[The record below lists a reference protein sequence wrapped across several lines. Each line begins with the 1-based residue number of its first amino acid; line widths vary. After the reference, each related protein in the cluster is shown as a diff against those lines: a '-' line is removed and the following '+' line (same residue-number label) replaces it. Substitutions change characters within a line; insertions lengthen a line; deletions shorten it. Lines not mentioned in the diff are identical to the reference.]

1 MNVVTPKINPAEV
14 YFPDEIAKEEAFFS
28 LAGKHQRLVE
38 SLANVRAASGTAYT
52 PPPAHVPEE
61 RRDEF
66 TMQGRAATIDWY
78 LNNKP
83 DPKSLTSLVMYRK
96 PVIAQTRK
104 DIAQRKYKS
113 YGVTNDYLRA
123 ALTHYPIKNKFVLIV
138 GSAYPQYECFCLNAG
153 ARPVTIEYN
162 VRFSDSDDLTFFSP
176 AQFDALGVKGEA
188 AIAIS
193 SYEHDGLGRYGD
205 PVDPT
210 GDLKSMKKLQ
220 TQLEPG
226 SFAFI
231 SVPIGRD
238 AVVWNAHRIYGRHR
252 LPMLFDQWEVL
263 SCFGDTHQLVEI
275 TSGGLVIDPEK
286 WDSHFAPSKSGPEWV
301 FVLRAR

>member
-1 MNVVTPKINPAEV
+1 MNIFSSMLKPTRESLSNKNS
-14 YFPDEIAKEEAFFS
+14 KEEAFFS
-28 LAGKHQRLVE
+28 LSGKYQRLIE
-38 SLANVRAASGTAYT
+38 SLASVRAASGAAYV
-52 PPPAHVPEE
+52 PPPEHMPLEL
-61 RRDEF
+61 RDEF
-66 TMQGRAATIDWY
+66 MMQGRAEIIDWY

-83 DPKSLTSLVMYRK
+83 DPKSLASLVMYRK
-96 PVIAQTRK
+96 PLIAQTRK

-113 YGVTNDYLRA
+113 YGATNDHLRS
-123 ALTHYPIKNKFVLIV
+123 ALTYYPIKNRFVLIV

-153 ARPVTIEYN
+153 ARPVTVEYN

-176 AQFDALGVKGEA
+176 AQFDALGVKGEG

-210 GDLKSMKKLQ
+210 GDLKSMRKLQ
-220 TQLEPG
+220 SQLEPG
-226 SFAFI
+226 SLAYI

-238 AVVWNAHRIYGRHR
+238 TVVWNAHRIYGRHR
-252 LPMLFDQWEVL
+252 LPMLFDQWEVV
-263 SCFGDTHQLVEI
+263 SCFGDSHQLLEVKN
-275 TSGGLVIDPEK
+275 GMLVVDPEK
-286 WDSHFAPSKSGPEWV
+286 WDSHFAPSRSRPEWV